1 MKGFVHSL
9 KNANLNS
16 KGNSMMVIF
25 LPLLT
30 SFIICLMM
38 TPLLIRIASEKN
50 IFDEPG
56 ERKLHTSR
64 TPLLG
69 GVAIFSGTMISFLFF
84 SANYFEAK
92 QLFIL
97 TSLLILFAAG
107 FIDDLQPLK
116 PVIKLFLQVIAT
128 IISVLFAGVNI
139 TGLHGLAGIHMLPGI
154 FPTIVTALFILIIV
168 NAYNFIDGIDG
179 LAATVG
185 VIASAVFGILFIS
198 LNDGLSA
205 LLAFALCGSLIAF
218 LVYNFPPAKIFM
230 GDTGTLVSGFIL
242 SLLAIRLTEV
252 TRSFNSEFSWLTYQ
266 SAPVFVL
273 AVLIIPIVDFARVT
287 VIRLTRGYSPIRA
300 DKNHI
305 HHMLVALG
313 LNSAQTTLLLV
324 MVNLSFILV
333 AYLFRFANPSSLF
346 FGIFAG
352 GISLSQVPFII
363 QRLKTNK
370 VRS

>member
-1 MKGFVHSL
+1 MKVFALSW
-9 KNANLNS
+9 KNESLNS
-16 KGNSMMVIF
+16 KGNSMIIF

-38 TPLLIRIASEKN
+38 TPVLIRIASEKN

-84 SANYFEAK
+84 SANYFETN
-92 QLFIL
+92 QLYIL

-107 FIDDLQPLK
+107 FIDDLHPLR
-116 PVIKLFLQVIAT
+116 PVVKLFLQVVAT
-128 IISVLFAGVNI
+128 IITVLFAGTSI
-139 TGLHGLAGIHMLPGI
+139 SGLHGLAGIHLLPGI
-154 FPTIVTALFILIIV
+154 FPAIVTTLFILVMV
-168 NAYNFIDGIDG
+168 NAFNFIDGIDG
-179 LAATVG
+179 LAAMVG
-185 VIASAVFGILFIS
+185 IIASALFGILFIS
-198 LNDGLSA
+198 VNDGLSA

-218 LVYNFPPAKIFM
+218 LIFNFPPAKIFM

-242 SLLAIRLTEV
+242 SLLAIRLTEI
-252 TRSFNSEFSWLTYQ
+252 TRTTASEFSWLNYQ

-273 AVLIIPIVDFARVT
+273 AVLIIPVVDFLRVT
-287 VIRLTRGYSPIRA
+287 VIRLKRGYSPIRA

-313 LNSAQTTLLLV
+313 LNSAQTTLILI
-324 MVNLSFILV
+324 MVNLCFILI
-333 AYLFRFANPSSLF
+333 AYLFRFANPSSVF

-352 GISLSQVPFII
+352 GIALSQLPFII
-363 QRLKTNK
+363 QRLREQK
-370 VRS
+370 VTG